1 MKTDTLSQRIEAV
14 IELLKDSYAF
24 LFRAASKSG
33 HWNEIRCTAL
43 AAMCL
48 ELREDGSSR
57 WLNAIKTWMESEQ
70 STEVCGSWGEEIWDS
85 AMCIIALKD
94 LGVTSNDPIVDKGL
108 TWIASL
114 FSVNGRNNWHDEPW
128 ETSWALIAFLKAG
141 RIPENVD
148 AAAAMKWL
156 SSLQDKS
163 GKIIAP
169 HYTAYFL
176 LINHFSERKIN
187 LSDEIRKELEDTAQK
202 CQNYLVKSL
211 RESDP
216 NHLWTGEAWA
226 NGQILWSLCLPGR
239 FPVADDKLI
248 LKTISWFEENQKTDG
263 NWSDIEDT
271 ASAILGLAALSK
283 NLLKYEAKQLKIHR
297 DINREFEN
305 RLRKAVP
312 VPFLN
317 IKKRFFEREKETGY
331 FVINVK
337 ESTAKY
343 LGGTVGVLG
352 VVASMIQIYTP
363 LRTAVQLGW
372 QAVRSHIK

>member
-226 NGQILWSLCLPGR
+226 NGQILWSLCLPDR

-337 ESTAKY
+337 ESTAK
-343 LGGTVGVLG
+343 LLIGTIGVGVLSR
-352 VVASMIQIYTP
+352 VAEMLQIYPYLRKILAP
-363 LRTAVQLGW
+363 LF
-372 QAVRSHIK
+372 K

>member
-226 NGQILWSLCLPGR
+226 NGQILWSLCLPDR

-352 VVASMIQIYTP
+352 VVASMIQIYLY
-363 LRTAVQLGW
+363 LRPKIEAGW
-372 QAVRSHIK
+372 QTVRSLF